1 MSDTFYQYF
10 FSIVPAVVSIILL
23 IGIVYR
29 GFVTLNRRGGDFE
42 WVDENGRRI
51 TVRHK
56 NIRLQLCLKPY
67 KTFKN
72 RFSPDDYARFSQQV
86 EEINSKER
94 AYLNR
99 YGSFADYVEWVN
111 SQFSEMKIPL
121 SIENDT
127 TSSFEYDGVIKVIE
141 TSELLPDENVFDW
154 KNAFTDDTLNEDQ
167 CTAEHFLIRPF
178 EHFEAVFTL
187 DDYEMFAKFTR
198 LTNAILER
206 NLDTLG
212 QAGNTDA
219 TEFYDI
225 VFLYLHAKTLNFE
238 RDFICNL
245 DAMRCAF
252 DDFQK
257 RKTAE
262 EFERFQQSQ

>member
-1 MSDTFYQYF
+1 M
-10 FSIVPAVVSIILL
+10 
-23 IGIVYR
+23 
-29 GFVTLNRRGGDFE
+29 
-42 WVDENGRRI
+42 
-51 TVRHK
+51 
-56 NIRLQLCLKPY
+56 
-67 KTFKN
+67 
-72 RFSPDDYARFSQQV
+72 
-86 EEINSKER
+86 
-94 AYLNR
+94 
-99 YGSFADYVEWVN
+99 
-111 SQFSEMKIPL
+111 
-121 SIENDT
+121 
-127 TSSFEYDGVIKVIE
+127 
-141 TSELLPDENVFDW
+141 
-154 KNAFTDDTLNEDQ
+154 
-167 CTAEHFLIRPF
+167 IRPF

-262 EFERFQQSQ
+262 EFERFQESQ